1 MRLRRQKKLIKRA
14 GLKSNLH
21 PVNELLS
28 IVADRKRSQGDRGRA
43 AKHLHDIG
51 DKRGINFLLKEFFS
65 LEELTDIYTA
75 ALALEESEDIAAVGP
90 LIRALHDKNPH
101 RRHAAARA
109 LGWIGQSPRRAGRA
123 LTAMLADHSQPQP
136 AREEAA
142 ESLAYLDYAPSVP
155 VLAKVVTESDPRMR
169 FWACFALGSIRVERC
184 QNEIEATLLS
194 LLSDEGEMPTFY
206 SVRLEALGMLGL
218 HFNHRELL
226 QKELDRIDQDSS
238 ATKSERFW
246 TGWVRPKN

>member
-21 PVNELLS
+21 PVTELLG
-28 IVADRKRSQGDRGRA
+28 IVSDRNRSQGERGRA

-75 ALALEESEDIAAVGP
+75 ALTLEESEDIAAVGP

-109 LGWIGQSPRRAGRA
+109 LGWIGQSKRRAGRA
-123 LTAMLADHSQPQP
+123 LTAMLADHTQTQ
-136 AREEAA
+136 AAHEEAA

-169 FWACFALGSIRVERC
+169 FWACFDLGSIRVERC
-184 QNEIEATLLS
+184 QKEIETTLLS
-194 LLSDEGEMPTFY
+194 LLNDEGEMPTFY
-206 SVRLEALGMLGL
+206 SVRLEALSMLR
-218 HFNHRELL
+218 HFPAHDELIE
-226 QKELDRIDQDSS
+226 KELDRIANDPS
-238 ATKSERFW
+238 ASESDRRW
-246 TGWVRPKN
+246 AKWEGPRN